1 MRESIVIKNIGPL
14 AKGDSIHLRGGEVSK
29 DDEVMG
35 SGMRSGKIIGAMPTV
50 VSRMRKACRVSDATL
65 LELAACLEPCSF
77 PKRHL
82 LVVDNARSRYAYFVE
97 KGLTRSFWIVD
108 GEEITTSFST
118 DGAIV
123 FSMDELYYDRPSEEN
138 VETIEAV
145 TAFRIHVGDLTRL
158 LETNIEL
165 ANWGRIIHQDE
176 YRRLHR
182 SHKERLTLPARER
195 YEAFCNQ
202 FPEVAAKARL
212 GHIASYL
219 GLRLSTLSRLRG
231 RI

>member
-1 MRESIVIKNIGPL
+1 MRESIVIKNIGPF

-195 YEAFCNQ
+195 YEAFCSQ

>member
-1 MRESIVIKNIGPL
+1 MSAQEIV
-14 AKGDSIHLRGGEVSK
+14 
-29 DDEVMG
+29 
-35 SGMRSGKIIGAMPTV
+35 GAMPTV
-50 VSRMRKACRVSDATL
+50 VGRMRKACMVSDDTL
-65 LELAACLEPCSF
+65 LELAACLEPCSY
-77 PKRHL
+77 PKRHR
-82 LVVDNARSRYAYFVE
+82 LVVDNARSRYAYFIE

-145 TAFRIHVGDLTRL
+145 TAFRIHVSDLTRL

-165 ANWGRIIHQDE
+165 ATWGRIIHQDE

-195 YEAFCNQ
+195 YEAFCSQ

>member
-14 AKGDSIHLRGGEVSK
+14 AKGDCIHLRGDEVSK

-145 TAFRIHVGDLTRL
+145 PAFRIHVGDLTRL

-182 SHKERLTLPARER
+182 SHKERLTRPARER
-195 YEAFCNQ
+195 YEAFCSQ

>member
-14 AKGDSIHLRGGEVSK
+14 AKGDSIHLRGGEESK
-29 DDEVMG
+29 YDEVMG

-195 YEAFCNQ
+195 YEAFCSQ

>member
-1 MRESIVIKNIGPL
+1 M
-14 AKGDSIHLRGGEVSK
+14 VSSMIRA
-29 DDEVMG
+29 EE
-35 SGMRSGKIIGAMPTV
+35 IIRAMPTV
-50 VSRMRKACRVSDATL
+50 VERMRRSCRVSDATL
-65 LELAACLEPCSF
+65 IELAACLDPCSF
-77 PKRHL
+77 PKKHR
-82 LVVDNARSRYAYFVE
+82 LVVDNARSRYAYFIE

-123 FSMDELYYDRPSEEN
+123 FSMDELYYNKPNEEN

-145 TAFRIHVGDLTRL
+145 TAFRIHVGDLVRL
-158 LETNIEL
+158 FETNIEL

-176 YRRLHR
+176 YRCLHR
-182 SHKERLTLPARER
+182 SHKERLTLPACER
-195 YEAFCNQ
+195 YEAFCSQ
-202 FPEVAAKARL
+202 FPEVAEKARL

>member
-14 AKGDSIHLRGGEVSK
+14 AKEDSIHLRGGEVSK

-195 YEAFCNQ
+195 YEAFCSQ

>member
-1 MRESIVIKNIGPL
+1 MRESIVIKNTC
-14 AKGDSIHLRGGEVSK
+14 VSCVTRA
-29 DDEVMG
+29 EE
-35 SGMRSGKIIGAMPTV
+35 IIKAMPTV
-50 VSRMRKACRVSDATL
+50 VKRMRGSCSVSDATL
-65 LELAACLEPCSF
+65 MELAACLEPCSF
-77 PKRHL
+77 PKKHR
-82 LVVDNARSRYAYFVE
+82 LVVDNARSRFAYFIE
-97 KGLTRSFWIVD
+97 KGMTRSFWIVD
-108 GEEITTSFST
+108 GEEITTSFTT

-123 FSMDELYYDRPSEEN
+123 FSMDELYYNKPSEEN

-145 TAFRIHVGDLTRL
+145 TAFRIHDSELVRL
-158 LETNIEL
+158 FETNIEL

-195 YEAFCNQ
+195 YEAFCSQ
-202 FPEVAAKARL
+202 FPEVADKAQL

-219 GLRLSTLSRLRG
+219 GLRPSTLSRLRG

>member
-1 MRESIVIKNIGPL
+1 
-14 AKGDSIHLRGGEVSK
+14 
-29 DDEVMG
+29 
-35 SGMRSGKIIGAMPTV
+35 MPTV